1 LQPQTPRINE
11 KELKLISDLVY
22 QHTGIR
28 LGPEKRHLIELRL
41 GKILRNEKIPS
52 YEEYYRRVISDKS
65 GQELRRLLEALTTN
79 FSLFFREKQHFE
91 FLKELLKRESL
102 RKKNFSIW
110 SSACACG
117 EEPYSIAITVLEAL
131 NPSLYKVEIIAS
143 DISTHAL
150 KLAQEG
156 LYPPESLKGIP
167 PLLLKK
173 YFIKEEKG
181 FRVKS
186 EVKSLVKFLQFNLLS
201 PLPWR
206 EYFDVIFCRNVMIY
220 FDENSR
226 MRVLGNLLQALK
238 PGGFLVLGHVEAFLG
253 RMMKGLELVTNSI
266 YRKKDETEGSRDR

>member
-1 LQPQTPRINE
+1 
-11 KELKLISDLVY
+11 
-22 QHTGIR
+22 
-28 LGPEKRHLIELRL
+28 
-41 GKILRNEKIPS
+41 
-52 YEEYYRRVISDKS
+52 
-65 GQELRRLLEALTTN
+65 
-79 FSLFFREKQHFE
+79 
-91 FLKELLKRESL
+91 
-102 RKKNFSIW
+102 
-110 SSACACG
+110 
-117 EEPYSIAITVLEAL
+117 
-131 NPSLYKVEIIAS
+131 VEIIAS

-156 LYPPESLKGIP
+156 LYPPESLKDIP

-173 YFIKEEKG
+173 YFIKEENG

-206 EYFDVIFCRNVMIY
+206 EYFDVIFCRNVTIY

-266 YRKKDETEGSRDR
+266 YRKRDETEGSRDR

>member
-102 RKKNFSIW
+102 RKKPFSIW

-117 EEPYSIAITVLEAL
+117 EEPYSIAITILEAL

-156 LYPPESLKGIP
+156 LYPPESLKDIP

-173 YFIKEEKG
+173 YFIKEENG

-201 PLPWR
+201 PPPWR

-226 MRVLGNLLQALK
+226 MRALGNLLQALK

-253 RMMKGLELVTNSI
+253 RMMKGLELLTNSI
-266 YRKKDETEGSRDR
+266 YRKRDETEGSRDR